1 MARKAMRQG
10 VGATPSAPQL
20 PKLNASGGRGTFG
33 GSAKTTAGLTSAN
46 LVPPASGSM
55 GGKEAPNVS
64 PVLQVRDDRARHI
77 IADREAQEVSQ
88 DDQLAEY
95 RRQQLLILREKER
108 MTLRQRT
115 SARLSLQA
123 RSRQTGDD
131 LDEHEVAQETAA
143 TAQREARKT
152 VPQQAFVEANR
163 TRMEIALIRRNEE
176 RETLKQR
183 SENRKFLESKVGT
196 SYAGSQSRL
205 MSTINSSSSA
215 NMETTMAA
223 TAEDAFK
230 CEMEGREEKWR
241 AEEERKEVERA
252 MRELNALD
260 ERLIK
265 EEEGRREE
273 RRAKKDKLREDS
285 RRRDGPPM

>member
-10 VGATPSAPQL
+10 VGATTSTPTAPQL
-20 PKLNASGGRGTFG
+20 PKLNTSGGRGAFG
-33 GSAKTTAGLTSAN
+33 GSGKAVAGLTSAN
-46 LVPPASGSM
+46 LVPPASGLMS
-55 GGKEAPNVS
+55 GKEARVVS
-64 PVLQVRDDRARHI
+64 PVIQGWEDRARNT
-77 IADREAQEVSQ
+77 IADREAQDVTQ
-88 DDQLAEY
+88 DDQYEEY

-108 MTLRQRT
+108 MALRQRT
-115 SARLSLQA
+115 AARLSLQA

-131 LDEHEVAQETAA
+131 LDEREVQQETAA

-152 VPQQAFVEANR
+152 IPQQAFVESNR
-163 TRMEIALIRRNEE
+163 SRMEIALIRRNEE

-196 SYAGSQSRL
+196 SYAGTQNKL
-205 MSTINSSSSA
+205 LSTISA
-215 NMETTMAA
+215 SRSNVDTTMGI

-241 AEEERKEVERA
+241 ENEERKEVERA

-265 EEEGRREE
+265 EEEIRRDE
-273 RRAKKDKLREDS
+273 RRAKKEKLREDS
-285 RRRDGPPM
+285 RRRDD